1 MIYKRKKQSGFT
13 QTR

>member
-1 MIYKRKKQSGFT
+1 MIYKRKEQSGFT